1 MMADASQRPED
12 GPADLILAMVARDGT
27 AASHHARALADP
39 GAPLRDLADAI
50 HALCVVHGTFP
61 GMVDHATAHGVDTL
75 APAWLARAAGAM
87 AAERALLVRL
97 AAAAGPLPSTPGQA
111 SAAAAILQ
119 QRDTLALLA
128 RSDRLGC
135 ATGAAA
141 AFVLDWVAIRGLL
154 ERFAVRLGEE
164 AAASFAAARND
175 AVAMLRGLALPPARV
190 RALTFGADQLLTQHR
205 GLWQLLESR
214 AAARGA

>member
-1 MMADASQRPED
+1 MADASQRPED

-27 AASHHARALADP
+27 AASRHARALADP
-39 GAPLRDLADAI
+39 TAPLRDLADAI

-61 GMVDHATAHGVDTL
+61 GLVDHATAHGVDTL
-75 APAWLARAAGAM
+75 APAWMARAAGAM
-87 AAERALLVRL
+87 AAERTLLVRL

-141 AFVLDWVAIRGLL
+141 AFVLDWVAIRALL
-154 ERFAVRLGEE
+154 DRCAERLGEE
-164 AAASFAAARND
+164 AAANFAAARD
-175 AVAMLRGLALPPARV
+175 EAVEMLRSLALAPPRL
-190 RALTFGADQLLTQHR
+190 RALSFGAEQLLGQHR

-214 AAARGA
+214 AAARAG

>member
-27 AASHHARALADP
+27 AASRHTQALADP

-75 APAWLARAAGAM
+75 APAWLARAAAAM
-87 AAERALLVRL
+87 AAERTLLVRL

-128 RSDRLGC
+128 RSDRVGC

-154 ERFAVRLGEE
+154 DRCAVRLGEE
-164 AAASFAAARND
+164 AATSFAAARD
-175 AVAMLRGLALPPARV
+175 EAVEMLRGLALSPGRV

-214 AAARGA
+214 AAARGG

>member
-1 MMADASQRPED
+1 MADASQRPED

-27 AASHHARALADP
+27 AASPHAQALADA

-61 GMVDHATAHGVDTL
+61 GLVDHAAAHGADSL
-75 APAWLARAAGAM
+75 ASTWMARTAGVM
-87 AAERALLVRL
+87 ASERALLVRL

-135 ATGAAA
+135 ATGATA
-141 AFVLDWVAIRGLL
+141 AFVLDWIAVRDLL
-154 ERFAVRLGEE
+154 ERCAERLGETPV
-164 AAASFAAARND
+164 ASFAAVRDD
-175 AVAMLRGLALPPARV
+175 AVAMLRGLALAPPGM
-190 RALTFGADQLLTQHR
+190 RALTFGADQLLRQHR

-214 AAARGA
+214 AAAREG

>member
-1 MMADASQRPED
+1 MADASQRPED
-12 GPADLILAMVARDGT
+12 GPADLILALVARDGT
-27 AASHHARALADP
+27 AASRHARALIDP
-39 GAPLRDLADAI
+39 AAPLRDIADTI

-61 GMVDHATAHGVDTL
+61 GMVDHATAYGVDSL
-75 APAWLARAAGAM
+75 APAWLARAAGTM

-97 AAAAGPLPSTPGQA
+97 AAAAGPQPSTPGQA

-154 ERFAVRLGEE
+154 ERCATRLDEE
-164 AAASFAAARND
+164 PSPSFAAARD
-175 AVAMLRGLALPPARV
+175 EAIEMLRGLDLAPARV
-190 RALTFGADQLLTQHR
+190 RALTFGAEQLLTQHR
-205 GLWQLLESR
+205 GLWQLLEAR
-214 AAARGA
+214 AAARNG

>member
-1 MMADASQRPED
+1 MMADASQRSEEA
-12 GPADLILAMVARDGT
+12 PADLILKRVARHGT
-27 AASHHARALADP
+27 AASRHAAALTLP
-39 GAPLRDLADAI
+39 GASLRDLADAI

-61 GMVDHATAHGVDTL
+61 GLVDHATAHGVDSL
-75 APAWLARAAGAM
+75 APAWMARAASAM
-87 AAERALLVRL
+87 ATERALLVRL

-141 AFVLDWVAIRGLL
+141 AFVLDWTAIRRLL
-154 ERFAVRLGEE
+154 ERCAERLGE
-164 AAASFAAARND
+164 APVLSFAPAHD
-175 AVAMLRGLALPPARV
+175 EAVDMLRSLTLEPPRI
-190 RALTFGADQLLTQHR
+190 RALCFGADQLLTQHR
-205 GLWQLLESR
+205 GLWQLLEAR
-214 AAARGA
+214 AAARDG